1 MSASSDVNGNE
12 ASSAPANELRL
23 ASSLIATTSKA
34 VIATLTNNASMTH
47 LLDQLPVSDGVFH
60 QVNGD
65 RSAPSLRNLP
75 ELRHASSG
83 CLIAPMTAINAALC
97 DAI

>member
-1 MSASSDVNGNE
+1 
-12 ASSAPANELRL
+12 
-23 ASSLIATTSKA
+23 
-34 VIATLTNNASMTH
+34 MTH